1 MHRLKVERGALLAL
15 LLGAALL
22 APGYALAADEHGQPA
37 HGTATEQ
44 HAVDAHGAT
53 ADAHTAPAEAA
64 HGDPNATD
72 AHGHEAAAH
81 PATDAHT
88 VDQHATDA
96 HGAEA
101 AHGGGDAHGD
111 AAHGAHGGG
120 HGGGMPHLPNAITF
134 ISQWVPG
141 PVAAK
146 LDAMKDP
153 IFSLVMAALIAVF
166 FVSLAGKLDA
176 RRPGRAQ
183 MAAEMVMGGLYSLF
197 STIIGPKARSHTP
210 FLGSLF
216 VFILCNNLFGLI
228 PLGHASTSS
237 FANTTFAL
245 GMLTFLYVQAVAL
258 KENGIGGYLHHMAGS
273 PKTGMDWGFS
283 LLLFPLHVL
292 GELIKPVSLSLRL
305 FGNIFGED
313 TLVATMVLLG
323 AGITFSLTG
332 GSPWVPG
339 LPLQFPFYFL
349 GLLSCTIQALV
360 FTLLATVYIALWL
373 PHGHHGD
380 EHGEAHHAHH

>member
-1 MHRLKVERGALLAL
+1 MHRLKIERGALLAL

-22 APGYALAADEHGQPA
+22 VPGSAPAADDHGHGADAHQPA
-37 HGTATEQ
+37 VEAQ
-44 HAVDAHGAT
+44 HAPADAHAAPAEDAHGHDAGADHGHDAEAHPAEGHA
-53 ADAHTAPAEAA
+53 ADAHAMDAHGEAAHGEAA
-64 HGDPNATD
+64 HGD
-72 AHGHEAAAH
+72 G
-81 PATDAHT
+81 
-88 VDQHATDA
+88 
-96 HGAEA
+96 
-101 AHGGGDAHGD
+101 AHGD

-134 ISQWVPG
+134 ISQWVPE
-141 PVAAK
+141 PVGTK
-146 LDAMKDP
+146 LDALKDP
-153 IFSLVMAALIAVF
+153 IFSLLMAAIIAVF
-166 FVSLAGKLDA
+166 FISLAGKLDG

-197 STIIGPKARSHTP
+197 STIIGPKARTHTP

-323 AGITFSLTG
+323 AGITFGLTDG
-332 GSPWVPG
+332 VALVPG

-380 EHGEAHHAHH
+380 EHGDAHHAHH